1 MSALKS
7 WNDFLESMEH
17 EIKDCSIVL
26 GVDAY
31 RVDDCKGKF
40 DGIRTHCNIRNPES
54 NLQVK
59 TCDYFYIPKEK
70 SLFLCVEF
78 SDLLA
83 QKNIRDESIEKIKSL
98 DIDIV
103 RSEKKSIIK
112 KSGSTSLISDE
123 MADKIVNTDFILREL
138 YSGKCGEY
146 IYDAPNEN
154 HSKHFLIVYYLHD
167 SDEIDRARMSD
178 SQNDTFHNE
187 EERLNSKLATH
198 LFAYINNKIHWLE
211 IRTFQEVYCN

>member
-1 MSALKS
+1 MSKLKS
-7 WNDFLESMEH
+7 WNDFLEPMEH

-26 GVDAY
+26 GVGAC

-54 NLQVK
+54 NQKVK
-59 TCDYFYIPKEK
+59 TCDYFYIPNEK
-70 SLFLCVEF
+70 TLFLCVEF

-83 QKNIRDESIEKIKSL
+83 QKNTRDDSIDKIKSL
-98 DIDIV
+98 DII

-112 KSGSTSLISDE
+112 KLDSVSLISDE
-123 MADKIVNTDFILREL
+123 MADKIVNTDFILRKL
-138 YSGKCGEY
+138 YSRKYSEFICD
-146 IYDAPNEN
+146 IPNEN
-154 HSKHFLIVYYLHD
+154 YSKHFLIVYYLPN